1 MTPTIRKVLVA
12 EDFSDS
18 SRHALEHAEMIAS
31 KFGASIE
38 LVHVIQETAALTSLG
53 GPMVT
58 PGILGHEETMEVRAR
73 AQMEHQADELRGRG
87 LIVKPRVLTGDPLE
101 CIIEVAKNI
110 GADLL
115 VVGTHGRTG
124 VAHLLLG
131 SVAESILRHSPC
143 PVLCVRHPIFQKPA
157 G

>member
-1 MTPTIRKVLVA
+1 
-12 EDFSDS
+12 
-18 SRHALEHAEMIAS
+18 
-31 KFGASIE
+31 
-38 LVHVIQETAALTSLG
+38 
-53 GPMVT
+53 
-58 PGILGHEETMEVRAR
+58 MEVRAR

-87 LIVKPRVLTGDPLE
+87 LTVKPRVLTGDPLE